1 MFVNRQVCAACALKQ
16 VKTTWA
22 CSCGRAGPIPR
33 GLNRI
38 ARAGIGTNSLT
49 LKTSGGTYDE
59 APVSADPAAVGP
71 ASDRLVVG
79 AGAVAGGV
87 VRSATALPQSAGVCA
102 ARRSV

>member
-1 MFVNRQVCAACALKQ
+1 MPAPVGEQVP
-16 VKTTWA
+16 T
-22 CSCGRAGPIPR
+22 PR

-59 APVSADPAAVGP
+59 APVSPDSAAVGR
-71 ASDRLVVG
+71 ASDRRVVG

-87 VRSATALPQSAGVCA
+87 VRRATALEEKRPSKLLS
-102 ARRSV
+102 R